1 MLQPQ
6 ETKPKI
12 SYALPDKQGWEPAES
27 VTSTEAPPRRLNNP
41 PVAAMTSDRWDTSE
55 RKQQHAE
62 KSKSYSREPVDR
74 PTFRTHQYNKS
85 AQEREKK
92 HSIASTLT
100 TEKADTMEGRKC
112 VYCVV
117 FFGEVLSNRASN
129 RGQFFWRLSLSQLN
143 GKR

>member
-1 MLQPQ
+1 MSDP
-6 ETKPKI
+6 
-12 SYALPDKQGWEPAES
+12 LPDKQGWEPAES

-41 PVAAMTSDRWDTSE
+41 PVAVMTSDRWDTSE
-55 RKQQHAE
+55 RKQQQHTE

-85 AQEREKK
+85 VQEREKK

-112 VYCVV
+112 VYSV
-117 FFGEVLSNRASN
+117 FFARSCAIERQIADSFSGVVIE
-129 RGQFFWRLSLSQLN
+129 
-143 GKR
+143 